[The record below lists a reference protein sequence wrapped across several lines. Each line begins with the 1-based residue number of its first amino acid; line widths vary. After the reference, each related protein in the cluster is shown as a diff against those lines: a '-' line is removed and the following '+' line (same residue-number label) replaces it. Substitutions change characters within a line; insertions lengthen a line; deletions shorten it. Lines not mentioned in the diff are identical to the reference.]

1 MNASLINLSNLIQKI
16 LEENKKNSQEND
28 LSNASSSNNL
38 LLNSEINNTQ
48 NSKNKGIEVNKKNT
62 NTTSNTNNSNNT
74 NITNNNNT
82 TTLKKNITNQI
93 INNSPTKSNS
103 NYYSNINMNTMSNLK
118 GLNLATKWNREQD
131 EKNNNSNEHSVVIEN
146 KNKTKKKNKNKN
158 NRNEYNKSLNS
169 FDFRKTSVYN
179 LTSKKSETTKNA
191 GNKKGKIE
199 TSFKKLNSKKV
210 KNNKNRSNSR
220 NRMNSKEPTDLV
232 EESKIKEEN
241 KENFTNKNNKGNKMN
256 DKMNGG
262 NNSNF
267 NQMSHMRKSF
277 QKLSININGGN
288 NQGNRKRSRSKSN
301 QNKSLTHC
309 RTKANLRSKNKPS
322 INININ
328 NVNNTTYN
336 NNVNKEALMEKLSNL
351 EKSYYILSK
360 SPVLRLKER
369 LFFARSTLNLRN
381 IQSVPDILKKNETF
395 LKEKIKELEGEIS
408 ECDKRI
414 NTAFNPSKTAEINF
428 NFILSKDEDE
438 FKNFVWFAENEKEKE
453 EYYCYLKL
461 FYFLFNESYENIE
474 QKHLVEKLYV
484 ALSNKGYK
492 TIKEYLYD
500 IYFKKKDN
508 NNIVY
513 NIDKINN
520 LLNEAGMDQKFN
532 IKFCRF
538 ALFTSFLV
546 KEIIKYG
553 NDVKNMVELKI
564 KTKEFIDVINN
575 KLELYKMA
583 NTFKKIK

>member
-1 MNASLINLSNLIQKI
+1 MNASLINLTSLIQKL

-38 LLNSEINNTQ
+38 LLNSDINNIQ

-62 NTTSNTNNSNNT
+62 NTTSNTNYSSSTNNA
-74 NITNNNNT
+74 NNNT
-82 TTLKKNITNQI
+82 TALKKNITNQI
-93 INNSPTKSNS
+93 LNNSITKNNNS
-103 NYYSNINMNTMSNLK
+103 TFYSNINMNTMSNLK
-118 GLNLATKWNREQD
+118 GLNLATKWNKEQD
-131 EKNNNSNEHSVVIEN
+131 ENNNNSNEHSEVIEN
-146 KNKTKKKNKNKN
+146 KNKPKNKNKKKN

-169 FDFRKTSVYN
+169 FDFRKTSIYN
-179 LTSKKSETTKNA
+179 LASKKIETAKNA
-191 GNKKGKIE
+191 GNKKVKIE
-199 TSFKKLNSKKV
+199 TSFKKINSQKV
-210 KNNKNRSNSR
+210 KNTKNRSNSR

-232 EESKIKEEN
+232 EEKKIKEEN
-241 KENFTNKNNKGNKMN
+241 KESFVNKNNKGNKMN
-256 DKMNGG
+256 GG
-262 NNSNF
+262 NKSNF
-267 NQMSHMRKSF
+267 NQIAHMRKSF

-288 NQGNRKRSRSKSN
+288 NQGNRKRSRSRSN
-301 QNKSLTHC
+301 QNKSLIHC
-309 RTKANLRSKNKPS
+309 HTKANLRSKNKPS
-322 INININ
+322 INLNFSN
-328 NVNNTTYN
+328 ANNTTY

-369 LFFARSTLNLRN
+369 LFFARSTQNLRN

-438 FKNFVWFAENEKEKE
+438 FKNFVWFAENENEKN
-453 EYYCYLKL
+453 EYYGYLKL
-461 FYFLFNESYENIE
+461 FYLLFNESYENIE
-474 QKHLVEKLYV
+474 LKNLSEKLYV
-484 ALSNKGYK
+484 ALSNRGYK

-520 LLNEAGMDQKFN
+520 LLNEEEIDEKING
-532 IKFCRF
+532 KFCRF

-583 NTFKKIK
+583 NTFKK

>member
-1 MNASLINLSNLIQKI
+1 MNASLINLTSLIQKL

-38 LLNSEINNTQ
+38 LLNSDINNIQ

-62 NTTSNTNNSNNT
+62 NTTSNTNYSSSTNNA
-74 NITNNNNT
+74 NNNT
-82 TTLKKNITNQI
+82 TALKKNITNQI
-93 INNSPTKSNS
+93 LNNSITKNNNS
-103 NYYSNINMNTMSNLK
+103 TFYSNINMNTMSNLK
-118 GLNLATKWNREQD
+118 GLNLATKWNKEQD
-131 EKNNNSNEHSVVIEN
+131 ENNNNSNEHSEVIEN
-146 KNKTKKKNKNKN
+146 KNKPKKKNKKMK

-169 FDFRKTSVYN
+169 FDFRKTSIYN
-179 LTSKKSETTKNA
+179 LASKKIETAKNA
-191 GNKKGKIE
+191 GNKKVKIE
-199 TSFKKLNSKKV
+199 TSFKKINSKKV
-210 KNNKNRSNSR
+210 KNTKNRSNSR

-232 EESKIKEEN
+232 EENKIKEEN
-241 KENFTNKNNKGNKMN
+241 KESYANKNNKGNKMN
-256 DKMNGG
+256 GG
-262 NNSNF
+262 NKSNF
-267 NQMSHMRKSF
+267 NQITHMRKSF

-288 NQGNRKRSRSKSN
+288 NQGNRKRSRSRSN
-301 QNKSLTHC
+301 QNKSLIHC
-309 RTKANLRSKNKPS
+309 HTKANLRSKNKPS
-322 INININ
+322 INLNFSN
-328 NVNNTTYN
+328 ANNTTY

-369 LFFARSTLNLRN
+369 LFFARSTQNLRN

-438 FKNFVWFAENEKEKE
+438 FKNFVWFAENENEKN
-453 EYYCYLKL
+453 EYYGYLKL
-461 FYFLFNESYENIE
+461 FYLLFNESYENIE
-474 QKHLVEKLYV
+474 LKNLSEKLYV
-484 ALSNKGYK
+484 ALSNRGYK

-520 LLNEAGMDQKFN
+520 LLNEEEIDEKING
-532 IKFCRF
+532 KFCRF

-575 KLELYKMA
+575 KLKLYKMA
-583 NTFKKIK
+583 NTFKK

>member
-1 MNASLINLSNLIQKI
+1 MNASLINLTSLIQKL
-16 LEENKKNSQEND
+16 LEENKKNNQEND

-38 LLNSEINNTQ
+38 LLNSDINNIQ

-62 NTTSNTNNSNNT
+62 NTTSNTNYSSSTNNA
-74 NITNNNNT
+74 NNNT
-82 TTLKKNITNQI
+82 TALKKNITNQI
-93 INNSPTKSNS
+93 LNNSITKNNNS
-103 NYYSNINMNTMSNLK
+103 TFYSNINMNTMSNLK
-118 GLNLATKWNREQD
+118 GLNLATKWNKEQD
-131 EKNNNSNEHSVVIEN
+131 ENNNNSNEHSEVIEN
-146 KNKTKKKNKNKN
+146 KNKPKNKNKKKN

-169 FDFRKTSVYN
+169 FDFRKTSIYN
-179 LTSKKSETTKNA
+179 LASKKIETAKNA
-191 GNKKGKIE
+191 GNKKVKIE
-199 TSFKKLNSKKV
+199 TSFKKINSQKV
-210 KNNKNRSNSR
+210 KNTKNRSNSR

-232 EESKIKEEN
+232 EENKIKEEN
-241 KENFTNKNNKGNKMN
+241 KESFVNKNNKGNKMN
-256 DKMNGG
+256 GG
-262 NNSNF
+262 NKSNF
-267 NQMSHMRKSF
+267 NQIAHMRKSF

-288 NQGNRKRSRSKSN
+288 NQGNRKRSRSRSN
-301 QNKSLTHC
+301 QNKSLIHC
-309 RTKANLRSKNKPS
+309 HTKANLRSKNKPT
-322 INININ
+322 INLNFSN
-328 NVNNTTYN
+328 ANNTTY

-369 LFFARSTLNLRN
+369 LFFARSTQNLRN

-438 FKNFVWFAENEKEKE
+438 FKNFVWFAENENEKN
-453 EYYCYLKL
+453 EYYGYLKL
-461 FYFLFNESYENIE
+461 FYLLFNESYENIE
-474 QKHLVEKLYV
+474 LKNLSEKLYV
-484 ALSNKGYK
+484 ALSNRGYK

-520 LLNEAGMDQKFN
+520 LLNEEEIDEKING
-532 IKFCRF
+532 KFCRF

-575 KLELYKMA
+575 KLKLYKMA
-583 NTFKKIK
+583 NTFKK

>member
-1 MNASLINLSNLIQKI
+1 MNASLINLTSLIQKL

-38 LLNSEINNTQ
+38 LLNSDINNIQ

-62 NTTSNTNNSNNT
+62 NTTSNTNYSSSTNNA
-74 NITNNNNT
+74 NNNT
-82 TTLKKNITNQI
+82 TALKKNITNQI
-93 INNSPTKSNS
+93 LNNSITKNNNS
-103 NYYSNINMNTMSNLK
+103 TFYSNINMNTMSNLK
-118 GLNLATKWNREQD
+118 GLNLATKWNKEQD
-131 EKNNNSNEHSVVIEN
+131 ENNNNSNEHSEVIEN
-146 KNKTKKKNKNKN
+146 KNKPKNKNKKKN

-169 FDFRKTSVYN
+169 FDFRKTSIYN
-179 LTSKKSETTKNA
+179 LASKKIETAKNA
-191 GNKKGKIE
+191 GNKKVKIE
-199 TSFKKLNSKKV
+199 TSFKKINSQKV
-210 KNNKNRSNSR
+210 KNTKNRSNSR
-220 NRMNSKEPTDLV
+220 NRMNSKEPTDLA
-232 EESKIKEEN
+232 EENKIKEEN
-241 KENFTNKNNKGNKMN
+241 KESFVNKNNKGNKMN
-256 DKMNGG
+256 GG
-262 NNSNF
+262 NKSNF
-267 NQMSHMRKSF
+267 NQITHMRKSF

-288 NQGNRKRSRSKSN
+288 NQGNRKRSRSRSN
-301 QNKSLTHC
+301 QNKSLIHC
-309 RTKANLRSKNKPS
+309 HTKANLRSKNKPS
-322 INININ
+322 INLNFSN
-328 NVNNTTYN
+328 ANNTTY

-369 LFFARSTLNLRN
+369 LFFARSTQNLRN

-438 FKNFVWFAENEKEKE
+438 FKNFVWFAENENEKN
-453 EYYCYLKL
+453 EYYGYLKL
-461 FYFLFNESYENIE
+461 FYLLFNESYENIE
-474 QKHLVEKLYV
+474 LKNLSEKLYV
-484 ALSNKGYK
+484 ALSNRGYK

-520 LLNEAGMDQKFN
+520 LLNEEEIDEKING
-532 IKFCRF
+532 KFCRF

-575 KLELYKMA
+575 KLKLYKMA
-583 NTFKKIK
+583 NTFKK

>member
-1 MNASLINLSNLIQKI
+1 MNASLINLTSLIQKL
-16 LEENKKNSQEND
+16 LEENKKNNQEND

-38 LLNSEINNTQ
+38 LLNSDINNIQ

-62 NTTSNTNNSNNT
+62 NTTSNTNYSSSTNNA
-74 NITNNNNT
+74 NNNT
-82 TTLKKNITNQI
+82 TALKKNITNQI
-93 INNSPTKSNS
+93 LNNSITKNNNS
-103 NYYSNINMNTMSNLK
+103 TFYSNINMNTMSNLK
-118 GLNLATKWNREQD
+118 GLNLATKWNKEQD
-131 EKNNNSNEHSVVIEN
+131 ENNNNSNEHSEVIEN
-146 KNKTKKKNKNKN
+146 KNKPKNKNKKKN

-169 FDFRKTSVYN
+169 FDFRKTSIYN
-179 LTSKKSETTKNA
+179 LASKKIETAKNA
-191 GNKKGKIE
+191 GNKKVKIE
-199 TSFKKLNSKKV
+199 TSFKKINSKKV
-210 KNNKNRSNSR
+210 KNTKNRSNSR

-232 EESKIKEEN
+232 EENKIKEEN
-241 KENFTNKNNKGNKMN
+241 KESFVNKNNKGNKMN
-256 DKMNGG
+256 GG
-262 NNSNF
+262 NKSNF
-267 NQMSHMRKSF
+267 NQITHMRKSF

-288 NQGNRKRSRSKSN
+288 NQGNRKRSRSRSN
-301 QNKSLTHC
+301 QNKSLIHC
-309 RTKANLRSKNKPS
+309 HTKANLRSKNKPS
-322 INININ
+322 INLNFSN
-328 NVNNTTYN
+328 ANNTTY

-369 LFFARSTLNLRN
+369 LFFARSTQNLRN

-438 FKNFVWFAENEKEKE
+438 FKNFVWFAENENEKN
-453 EYYCYLKL
+453 EYYGYLKL
-461 FYFLFNESYENIE
+461 FYLLFNESYENIE
-474 QKHLVEKLYV
+474 LKNLSEKLYV
-484 ALSNKGYK
+484 ALSNRGYK

-520 LLNEAGMDQKFN
+520 LLNEEEIDEKING
-532 IKFCRF
+532 KFCRF

-575 KLELYKMA
+575 KLKLYKMA
-583 NTFKKIK
+583 NTFKK

>member
-1 MNASLINLSNLIQKI
+1 MNASLINLTSLIQKL
-16 LEENKKNSQEND
+16 LEEK
-28 LSNASSSNNL
+28 SNASSSNNL
-38 LLNSEINNTQ
+38 LLNSDINNIQ

-62 NTTSNTNNSNNT
+62 NTTSNTNYSSSTNNA
-74 NITNNNNT
+74 NNNT
-82 TTLKKNITNQI
+82 TALKKNITNQI
-93 INNSPTKSNS
+93 LNNSITKNNNS
-103 NYYSNINMNTMSNLK
+103 TFYSNINMNTMSNLK
-118 GLNLATKWNREQD
+118 GLNLATKWNKEQD
-131 EKNNNSNEHSVVIEN
+131 ENNNNSNEHSEVIEN
-146 KNKTKKKNKNKN
+146 KNKPKNKNKKKN

-169 FDFRKTSVYN
+169 FDFRKTSIYN
-179 LTSKKSETTKNA
+179 LASKKIETAKNA
-191 GNKKGKIE
+191 GNKKVKIE
-199 TSFKKLNSKKV
+199 TSFKKINSKKV
-210 KNNKNRSNSR
+210 KNTKNRSNSR

-232 EESKIKEEN
+232 EENKIKEEN
-241 KENFTNKNNKGNKMN
+241 KESYANKNNKGNKMN
-256 DKMNGG
+256 GG
-262 NNSNF
+262 NKSNF
-267 NQMSHMRKSF
+267 NQITHMRKSF

-288 NQGNRKRSRSKSN
+288 NQGNRKRSRSRSN
-301 QNKSLTHC
+301 QNKSLIHC
-309 RTKANLRSKNKPS
+309 HTKANLRSKNKPS
-322 INININ
+322 INLNFSN
-328 NVNNTTYN
+328 ANNTTY

-369 LFFARSTLNLRN
+369 LFFARSTQNLRN

-438 FKNFVWFAENEKEKE
+438 FKNFVWFAENENEKN
-453 EYYCYLKL
+453 EYYGYLKL
-461 FYFLFNESYENIE
+461 FYLLFNESYENIE
-474 QKHLVEKLYV
+474 LKNLSEKLYV
-484 ALSNKGYK
+484 ALSNRGYK

-520 LLNEAGMDQKFN
+520 LLNEEEIDEKING
-532 IKFCRF
+532 KFCRF

-575 KLELYKMA
+575 KLKLYKMA
-583 NTFKKIK
+583 NTFKK

>member
-1 MNASLINLSNLIQKI
+1 LNASLINLSNLIQKV
-16 LEENKKNSQEND
+16 LEENRKNSQEND

-62 NTTSNTNNSNNT
+62 NTTSNTNNSYNT
-74 NITNNNNT
+74 NNTNNNNMT
-82 TTLKKNITNQI
+82 SLKKNITNQI
-93 INNSPTKSNS
+93 LSNSPIKSNS
-103 NYYSNINMNTMSNLK
+103 TYYSNINMNTMSNLK
-118 GLNLATKWNREQD
+118 GLNLAIKWNKDQD
-131 EKNNNSNEHSVVIEN
+131 EKNNNSNEQSEIIEN
-146 KNKTKKKNKNKN
+146 KNKTKKKNKKVNN

-169 FDFRKTSVYN
+169 FDFRKTSIYN
-179 LTSKKSETTKNA
+179 LASKKSETTKNI

-199 TSFKKLNSKKV
+199 TSFKKLNSKKN
-210 KNNKNRSNSR
+210 KNDKNRSNSR
-220 NRMNSKEPTDLV
+220 NRMNSKEPKDNLA

-241 KENFTNKNNKGNKMN
+241 KEGFANKNNKVNKL
-256 DKMNGG
+256 NGG

-267 NQMSHMRKSF
+267 NKLTHMRKSF
-277 QKLSININGGN
+277 QKLNININGGN
-288 NQGNRKRSRSKSN
+288 NQANRKRSRSKSN

-309 RTKANLRSKNKPS
+309 NTRVNLRPKNKPS
-322 INININ
+322 ININLN
-328 NVNNTTYN
+328 NVNNTTY
-336 NNVNKEALMEKLSNL
+336 NNVNKEALMEKLSSL

-381 IQSVPDILKKNETF
+381 IQTVPDILKKNETF

-438 FKNFVWFAENEKEKE
+438 FKNFIWFAENEKEKT

-461 FYFLFNESYENIE
+461 FYLLFNESYENIE
-474 QKHLVEKLYV
+474 LKNLVEKLYV
-484 ALSNKGYK
+484 ALSNKGFK
-492 TIKEYLYD
+492 TIKEYLYF

-520 LLNEAGMDQKFN
+520 LLNESEMAQKFN

-583 NTFKKIK
+583 NSFKKIK

>member
-1 MNASLINLSNLIQKI
+1 MNASLINLTSLIQKL
-16 LEENKKNSQEND
+16 LEENKKNNQEND

-38 LLNSEINNTQ
+38 LLNSDINNIQ

-62 NTTSNTNNSNNT
+62 NTTSNTNYSSSTNNA
-74 NITNNNNT
+74 NNNT
-82 TTLKKNITNQI
+82 TALKKNITNQI
-93 INNSPTKSNS
+93 LNNSITKNNNS
-103 NYYSNINMNTMSNLK
+103 TFYSNINMNTMSNLK
-118 GLNLATKWNREQD
+118 GLNLATKWNKEQD
-131 EKNNNSNEHSVVIEN
+131 ENNNNSNEHSEVIEN
-146 KNKTKKKNKNKN
+146 KNKPKNKNKKKN

-169 FDFRKTSVYN
+169 FDFRKTSIYN
-179 LTSKKSETTKNA
+179 LASKKIETAKNA
-191 GNKKGKIE
+191 GNKKVKIE
-199 TSFKKLNSKKV
+199 TSFKKINSKKV
-210 KNNKNRSNSR
+210 KNTKNRSNSR

-232 EESKIKEEN
+232 EENKIKEEN
-241 KENFTNKNNKGNKMN
+241 KESYANKNNKGN
-256 DKMNGG
+256 KMNGG

-267 NQMSHMRKSF
+267 NKITHMRKSF

-288 NQGNRKRSRSKSN
+288 NQGNRKRSRSRSN
-301 QNKSLTHC
+301 QNKSLIHC
-309 RTKANLRSKNKPS
+309 HTKANLRSKNKPS
-322 INININ
+322 INLNFSN
-328 NVNNTTYN
+328 ANNTTY

-369 LFFARSTLNLRN
+369 LFFARSTQNLRN

-438 FKNFVWFAENEKEKE
+438 FKNFVWFAENENEKN
-453 EYYCYLKL
+453 EYYGYLKL
-461 FYFLFNESYENIE
+461 FYLLFNESYENIE
-474 QKHLVEKLYV
+474 LKNLAEKLYV
-484 ALSNKGYK
+484 ALSNRGYK

-520 LLNEAGMDQKFN
+520 LLNEEEIDEKING
-532 IKFCRF
+532 KFCRF

-575 KLELYKMA
+575 KLKLYKMA
-583 NTFKKIK
+583 NTFKK

>member
-1 MNASLINLSNLIQKI
+1 MNASLINLTSLIQKL

-38 LLNSEINNTQ
+38 LLNSDINNIQ

-62 NTTSNTNNSNNT
+62 NTTSNTNYSSSTNNA
-74 NITNNNNT
+74 NNNT
-82 TTLKKNITNQI
+82 TALKKNITNQI
-93 INNSPTKSNS
+93 LNNSITKNNNS
-103 NYYSNINMNTMSNLK
+103 TFYSNINMNTMSNLK
-118 GLNLATKWNREQD
+118 GLNLATKWNKEQD
-131 EKNNNSNEHSVVIEN
+131 ENNNNSNEHSEVIEN
-146 KNKTKKKNKNKN
+146 KNKPKNKNKKKN

-169 FDFRKTSVYN
+169 FDFRKTSIYN
-179 LTSKKSETTKNA
+179 LASKKIETAKNA
-191 GNKKGKIE
+191 GNKKVKIE
-199 TSFKKLNSKKV
+199 TSFKKINSKKV
-210 KNNKNRSNSR
+210 KNTKNRSNSR

-232 EESKIKEEN
+232 EENKIKEEN
-241 KENFTNKNNKGNKMN
+241 KESYANKNNKGNKMN
-256 DKMNGG
+256 GG
-262 NNSNF
+262 NKSNF
-267 NQMSHMRKSF
+267 NQITHMRKSF

-288 NQGNRKRSRSKSN
+288 NQGNRKRSRSRSN
-301 QNKSLTHC
+301 QNKSLIHC
-309 RTKANLRSKNKPS
+309 HTKANLRSKNKPS
-322 INININ
+322 INLNFSN
-328 NVNNTTYN
+328 ANNTTY

-369 LFFARSTLNLRN
+369 LFFARSTQNLRN

-438 FKNFVWFAENEKEKE
+438 FKNFVWFAENENEKN
-453 EYYCYLKL
+453 EYYGYLKL
-461 FYFLFNESYENIE
+461 FYLLFNESYENIE
-474 QKHLVEKLYV
+474 LKNLSEKLYV
-484 ALSNKGYK
+484 ALSNRGYK

-520 LLNEAGMDQKFN
+520 LLNEEEIDEKING
-532 IKFCRF
+532 KFCRF

-583 NTFKKIK
+583 NTFKK

>member
-1 MNASLINLSNLIQKI
+1 LNASLINLTSLIQKL
-16 LEENKKNSQEND
+16 LEENKKNNQEND

-38 LLNSEINNTQ
+38 LLNSDINNIQ

-62 NTTSNTNNSNNT
+62 NTTSNTNYSSSTNNA
-74 NITNNNNT
+74 NNNT
-82 TTLKKNITNQI
+82 TALKKNITNQI
-93 INNSPTKSNS
+93 LNNSITKNNNS
-103 NYYSNINMNTMSNLK
+103 TFYSNINMNTMSNLK
-118 GLNLATKWNREQD
+118 GLNLATKWNKEQD
-131 EKNNNSNEHSVVIEN
+131 ENNNNSNEHSEVIEN
-146 KNKTKKKNKNKN
+146 KNKPKNKNKKKN

-169 FDFRKTSVYN
+169 FDFRKTSIYN
-179 LTSKKSETTKNA
+179 LASKKIETAKNA
-191 GNKKGKIE
+191 GNKKVKIE
-199 TSFKKLNSKKV
+199 TSFKKINSKKV
-210 KNNKNRSNSR
+210 KNTKNRSNSR

-232 EESKIKEEN
+232 EENKIKEEN
-241 KENFTNKNNKGNKMN
+241 KESYANKNNKGN
-256 DKMNGG
+256 KMNGG

-267 NQMSHMRKSF
+267 NQITHMRKSF

-288 NQGNRKRSRSKSN
+288 NQGNRKRSRSRSN
-301 QNKSLTHC
+301 QNKSLIHC
-309 RTKANLRSKNKPS
+309 HTKANLRSKNKPS
-322 INININ
+322 INLNFSN
-328 NVNNTTYN
+328 ANNTTY

-369 LFFARSTLNLRN
+369 LFFARSTQNLRN

-438 FKNFVWFAENEKEKE
+438 FKNFVWFAENENEKN
-453 EYYCYLKL
+453 EYYGYLKL
-461 FYFLFNESYENIE
+461 FYLLFNESYENIE
-474 QKHLVEKLYV
+474 LKNLSEKLYV
-484 ALSNKGYK
+484 ALSNRGYK

-520 LLNEAGMDQKFN
+520 LLNEEEIDEKING
-532 IKFCRF
+532 KFCRF

-575 KLELYKMA
+575 KLKLYKMA
-583 NTFKKIK
+583 NTFKK

>member
-1 MNASLINLSNLIQKI
+1 MNASLINLTSLIQKL
-16 LEENKKNSQEND
+16 LEENKKNNQEND

-38 LLNSEINNTQ
+38 LLNSDINNIQ

-62 NTTSNTNNSNNT
+62 NTTSNTNYSSSTNNA
-74 NITNNNNT
+74 NNNT
-82 TTLKKNITNQI
+82 TALKKNITNQI
-93 INNSPTKSNS
+93 LNNSITKNNNS
-103 NYYSNINMNTMSNLK
+103 TFYSNINMNTMSNLK
-118 GLNLATKWNREQD
+118 GLNLATKWNKEQD
-131 EKNNNSNEHSVVIEN
+131 ENNNNSNEHSEVIEN
-146 KNKTKKKNKNKN
+146 KNKPKNKNKKKN

-169 FDFRKTSVYN
+169 FDFRKTSIYN
-179 LTSKKSETTKNA
+179 LASKKIETAKNA
-191 GNKKGKIE
+191 GNKKVKIE
-199 TSFKKLNSKKV
+199 TSFKKINSKKV
-210 KNNKNRSNSR
+210 KNTKNRSNSR

-232 EESKIKEEN
+232 EENKIKEEN
-241 KENFTNKNNKGNKMN
+241 KESYANKNNKGNKMN
-256 DKMNGG
+256 GG
-262 NNSNF
+262 NKSNF
-267 NQMSHMRKSF
+267 NQIAHMRKSF

-288 NQGNRKRSRSKSN
+288 NQGNRKRSRSRSN
-301 QNKSLTHC
+301 QNKSLIHC
-309 RTKANLRSKNKPS
+309 HTKANLRSKNKPS
-322 INININ
+322 INLNFSN
-328 NVNNTTYN
+328 ANNTTY

-369 LFFARSTLNLRN
+369 LFFARSTQNLRN

-438 FKNFVWFAENEKEKE
+438 FKNFVWFAENENEKN
-453 EYYCYLKL
+453 EYYGYLKL
-461 FYFLFNESYENIE
+461 FYLLFNESYENIE
-474 QKHLVEKLYV
+474 LKNLSEKLYV
-484 ALSNKGYK
+484 ALSNRGYK

-520 LLNEAGMDQKFN
+520 LLNEEEIDEKING
-532 IKFCRF
+532 KFCRF

-575 KLELYKMA
+575 KLKLYKMA
-583 NTFKKIK
+583 NTFKK

>member
-1 MNASLINLSNLIQKI
+1 MNASLINLTSLIQKL
-16 LEENKKNSQEND
+16 LEENKKNNQEND

-38 LLNSEINNTQ
+38 LLNSEINNIQ

-62 NTTSNTNNSNNT
+62 NTTSNTNYSNNT
-74 NITNNNNT
+74 NNANNNT
-82 TTLKKNITNQI
+82 TSLKKNITNQI
-93 INNSPTKSNS
+93 LNNSITKNNNS
-103 NYYSNINMNTMSNLK
+103 TFYSNINMNTMSNLK
-118 GLNLATKWNREQD
+118 GLNLATKWNKEQD
-131 EKNNNSNEHSVVIEN
+131 ENNNNSNEHSEVIEN
-146 KNKTKKKNKNKN
+146 KNKPKNKNKKKN

-169 FDFRKTSVYN
+169 FDFRKTSIYN
-179 LTSKKSETTKNA
+179 LACKKSETAKNA

-199 TSFKKLNSKKV
+199 TSFKKINSKKV
-210 KNNKNRSNSR
+210 NNTKNRSHSR

-232 EESKIKEEN
+232 EENKIKEEN
-241 KENFTNKNNKGNKMN
+241 KESYANKNNKGNKMN
-256 DKMNGG
+256 GG
-262 NNSNF
+262 NKSNF
-267 NQMSHMRKSF
+267 NQIAHMRKSF

-288 NQGNRKRSRSKSN
+288 NQGNRKRSRSRGN
-301 QNKSLTHC
+301 QNKSLIHC
-309 RTKANLRSKNKPS
+309 HTKANLRSKNKPS
-322 INININ
+322 INLNFSN
-328 NVNNTTYN
+328 ANNTTY

-369 LFFARSTLNLRN
+369 LFFARSTQNLRN

-438 FKNFVWFAENEKEKE
+438 FKNFVWFAENENEKN
-453 EYYCYLKL
+453 EYYGYLKL
-461 FYFLFNESYENIE
+461 FYLLFNESYENIE
-474 QKHLVEKLYV
+474 LKNLAEKLYV
-484 ALSNKGYK
+484 ALSNRGYK

-520 LLNEAGMDQKFN
+520 LLNEEEIDEKING
-532 IKFCRF
+532 KFCRF

-575 KLELYKMA
+575 KLKLYKMA
-583 NTFKKIK
+583 NTFKK

>member
-1 MNASLINLSNLIQKI
+1 MNASLINLTSLIQKL
-16 LEENKKNSQEND
+16 LEENKKNNQEND

-38 LLNSEINNTQ
+38 LLNSDINNIQ

-62 NTTSNTNNSNNT
+62 NTTSNTNYSSSTNNA
-74 NITNNNNT
+74 NNNT
-82 TTLKKNITNQI
+82 TALKKNITNQI
-93 INNSPTKSNS
+93 LNNSITKNNNS
-103 NYYSNINMNTMSNLK
+103 TFYSNINMNTMSNLK
-118 GLNLATKWNREQD
+118 GLNLATKWNKEQD
-131 EKNNNSNEHSVVIEN
+131 ENNNNSNEHSEVIEN
-146 KNKTKKKNKNKN
+146 KNKPKNKNKKKN

-169 FDFRKTSVYN
+169 FDFRKTSIYN
-179 LTSKKSETTKNA
+179 LASKKIETAKNA
-191 GNKKGKIE
+191 GNKKVKIE
-199 TSFKKLNSKKV
+199 TSFKKINSQKV
-210 KNNKNRSNSR
+210 KNTKNRSNSR

-232 EESKIKEEN
+232 EENKIKEEN
-241 KENFTNKNNKGNKMN
+241 KESYANKNNKGNKMN
-256 DKMNGG
+256 GG
-262 NNSNF
+262 NKSNF
-267 NQMSHMRKSF
+267 NQITHMRKSF

-288 NQGNRKRSRSKSN
+288 NQGNRKRSRSRSN
-301 QNKSLTHC
+301 QNKSLIHC
-309 RTKANLRSKNKPS
+309 HTKANLRSKNKPS
-322 INININ
+322 INLNFSN
-328 NVNNTTYN
+328 ANNTTY

-369 LFFARSTLNLRN
+369 LFFARSTQNLRN

-438 FKNFVWFAENEKEKE
+438 FKNFVWFAENENEKN
-453 EYYCYLKL
+453 EYYGYLKL
-461 FYFLFNESYENIE
+461 FYLLFNESYENIE
-474 QKHLVEKLYV
+474 LKNLSEKLYV
-484 ALSNKGYK
+484 ALSNRGYK

-520 LLNEAGMDQKFN
+520 LLNEEEIDEKING
-532 IKFCRF
+532 KFCRF

-575 KLELYKMA
+575 KLKLYKMA
-583 NTFKKIK
+583 NTFKK

>member
-1 MNASLINLSNLIQKI
+1 MNASLINLTSLIQKL
-16 LEENKKNSQEND
+16 LEENKKNNQEND

-38 LLNSEINNTQ
+38 LLNSEINNIQ

-62 NTTSNTNNSNNT
+62 NTTSNTNYSNNT
-74 NITNNNNT
+74 NNANNNT
-82 TTLKKNITNQI
+82 TSLKKNITNQI
-93 INNSPTKSNS
+93 LNNSPNKNNNS
-103 NYYSNINMNTMSNLK
+103 TFYSNINMNTMSNLK
-118 GLNLATKWNREQD
+118 GLNLATKWNKEQD
-131 EKNNNSNEHSVVIEN
+131 ENNNNSNEHSEVIEN
-146 KNKTKKKNKNKN
+146 KNKPKNKNKKKN

-169 FDFRKTSVYN
+169 FDFRKTSIYN
-179 LTSKKSETTKNA
+179 LACKKSETAKNA

-199 TSFKKLNSKKV
+199 TSFKKINSKKV
-210 KNNKNRSNSR
+210 NNTKNRSHSR

-232 EESKIKEEN
+232 EENKIKEEN
-241 KENFTNKNNKGNKMN
+241 KESFVNKNNKGNKMN
-256 DKMNGG
+256 GG
-262 NNSNF
+262 NKSNF
-267 NQMSHMRKSF
+267 NQITHMRKSF

-288 NQGNRKRSRSKSN
+288 NQGNRKRSRSRSN
-301 QNKSLTHC
+301 QNKSLIHC
-309 RTKANLRSKNKPS
+309 HTKANLRSKNKPS
-322 INININ
+322 INLNFSN
-328 NVNNTTYN
+328 ANNTTY

-369 LFFARSTLNLRN
+369 LFFARSTQNLRN

-438 FKNFVWFAENEKEKE
+438 FKNFVWFAENENEKN
-453 EYYCYLKL
+453 EYYGYLKL
-461 FYFLFNESYENIE
+461 FYLLFNESYENIE
-474 QKHLVEKLYV
+474 LKNLSEKLYV
-484 ALSNKGYK
+484 ALSNRGYK

-520 LLNEAGMDQKFN
+520 LLNEEEIDEKING
-532 IKFCRF
+532 KFCRF

-575 KLELYKMA
+575 KLKLYKMA
-583 NTFKKIK
+583 NTFKK

>member
-1 MNASLINLSNLIQKI
+1 MNASLINLTSLIQKL
-16 LEENKKNSQEND
+16 LEENKKNNQEND

-38 LLNSEINNTQ
+38 LLNSDINNIQ

-62 NTTSNTNNSNNT
+62 NTTSNTNYSSSTNNA
-74 NITNNNNT
+74 NNNT
-82 TTLKKNITNQI
+82 TALKKNITNQI
-93 INNSPTKSNS
+93 LNNSITKNNNS
-103 NYYSNINMNTMSNLK
+103 TFYSNINMNTMSNLK
-118 GLNLATKWNREQD
+118 GLNLATKWNKEQD
-131 EKNNNSNEHSVVIEN
+131 ENNNNSNEHSEVIEN
-146 KNKTKKKNKNKN
+146 KNKPKNKNKKKN

-169 FDFRKTSVYN
+169 FDFRKTSIYN
-179 LTSKKSETTKNA
+179 LASKKIETAKNA
-191 GNKKGKIE
+191 GNKKVKIE
-199 TSFKKLNSKKV
+199 TSFKKINSKKV
-210 KNNKNRSNSR
+210 KNTKNRSNSR

-232 EESKIKEEN
+232 EENKIKEEN
-241 KENFTNKNNKGNKMN
+241 KESYANKNNKGN
-256 DKMNGG
+256 KMNGG

-267 NQMSHMRKSF
+267 NQITHMRKSF
-277 QKLSININGGN
+277 KKLSININGGN
-288 NQGNRKRSRSKSN
+288 NQGNRKRSRSRSN
-301 QNKSLTHC
+301 QNKSLIHC
-309 RTKANLRSKNKPS
+309 HTKANLRSKNKPS
-322 INININ
+322 INLNFSN
-328 NVNNTTYN
+328 ANNTTY

-369 LFFARSTLNLRN
+369 LFFARSTQNLRN

-438 FKNFVWFAENEKEKE
+438 FKNFVWFAENENEKN
-453 EYYCYLKL
+453 EYYGYLKL
-461 FYFLFNESYENIE
+461 FYLLFNESYENIE
-474 QKHLVEKLYV
+474 LKNLSEKLYV
-484 ALSNKGYK
+484 ALSNRGYK

-520 LLNEAGMDQKFN
+520 LLNEEEIDEKING
-532 IKFCRF
+532 KFCRF

-575 KLELYKMA
+575 KLKLYKMA
-583 NTFKKIK
+583 NTFKK

>member
-1 MNASLINLSNLIQKI
+1 MNASLINLTSLIQKL
-16 LEENKKNSQEND
+16 LEENKKNNQEND

-38 LLNSEINNTQ
+38 LLNSEINNIQ

-62 NTTSNTNNSNNT
+62 NTTSNTNYSSSTNNA
-74 NITNNNNT
+74 NNNT
-82 TTLKKNITNQI
+82 TALKKNITNQI
-93 INNSPTKSNS
+93 LNNSITKNNNS
-103 NYYSNINMNTMSNLK
+103 TFYSNINMNTMSNLK
-118 GLNLATKWNREQD
+118 GLNLATKWNKEQD
-131 EKNNNSNEHSVVIEN
+131 ENNNNSNEHSEVIEN
-146 KNKTKKKNKNKN
+146 KNKPKKKNKKKN

-169 FDFRKTSVYN
+169 FDFRKTSIYN
-179 LTSKKSETTKNA
+179 LASKKIETAKNA

-199 TSFKKLNSKKV
+199 TSFKKINSKKV
-210 KNNKNRSNSR
+210 KNTKNRSNSR

-232 EESKIKEEN
+232 EENKIKEEN
-241 KENFTNKNNKGNKMN
+241 KESFVNKNNKGNKMN
-256 DKMNGG
+256 GG
-262 NNSNF
+262 NKSNF
-267 NQMSHMRKSF
+267 NQIAHMRKSF
-277 QKLSININGGN
+277 QKLSINIKGGN
-288 NQGNRKRSRSKSN
+288 NQGNRKRSRSRSN
-301 QNKSLTHC
+301 QNKSLIHC
-309 RTKANLRSKNKPS
+309 HTKANLRSKNKPS
-322 INININ
+322 INLNFSN
-328 NVNNTTYN
+328 ANNTTY

-369 LFFARSTLNLRN
+369 LFFARSTQNLRN

-438 FKNFVWFAENEKEKE
+438 FKNFVWFAENENEKN
-453 EYYCYLKL
+453 EYYGYLKL
-461 FYFLFNESYENIE
+461 FYLLFNESYENIE
-474 QKHLVEKLYV
+474 LKNLSEKLYV
-484 ALSNKGYK
+484 ALSNRGYK

-520 LLNEAGMDQKFN
+520 LLNEEEIDEKING
-532 IKFCRF
+532 KFCRF

-575 KLELYKMA
+575 KLKLYKMA
-583 NTFKKIK
+583 NTFKK

>member
-1 MNASLINLSNLIQKI
+1 MNASLINLTSLIQKL
-16 LEENKKNSQEND
+16 LEENKKNNQEND

-38 LLNSEINNTQ
+38 LLNSDINNIQ

-62 NTTSNTNNSNNT
+62 NTTSNTNYSSNT
-74 NITNNNNT
+74 NNANNNT
-82 TTLKKNITNQI
+82 TALKKNITNQI
-93 INNSPTKSNS
+93 LNNSITKNNNS
-103 NYYSNINMNTMSNLK
+103 TFYSNINMNTMSNLK
-118 GLNLATKWNREQD
+118 GLNLATKWNKEQD
-131 EKNNNSNEHSVVIEN
+131 ENNNNSNEHSEVIEN
-146 KNKTKKKNKNKN
+146 KNKPKKKNKKKY

-169 FDFRKTSVYN
+169 FDFRKTSIYN
-179 LTSKKSETTKNA
+179 LASKKIETAKNA
-191 GNKKGKIE
+191 GNKKVKIE
-199 TSFKKLNSKKV
+199 TSFKKINSKKV
-210 KNNKNRSNSR
+210 KNTKNRSNSR

-232 EESKIKEEN
+232 EENKIKEEN
-241 KENFTNKNNKGNKMN
+241 KESYANKNNKGN
-256 DKMNGG
+256 KMNGG

-267 NQMSHMRKSF
+267 NKITHMRKSF

-288 NQGNRKRSRSKSN
+288 NQGNRKRSRSRSN
-301 QNKSLTHC
+301 QNKSLIHC
-309 RTKANLRSKNKPS
+309 HTKANLRSKNKPS
-322 INININ
+322 INLNFSN
-328 NVNNTTYN
+328 ANNTTY

-369 LFFARSTLNLRN
+369 LFFARSTQNLRN

-438 FKNFVWFAENEKEKE
+438 FKNFVWFAENENEKN
-453 EYYCYLKL
+453 EYYGYLKL
-461 FYFLFNESYENIE
+461 FYLLFNESYENIE
-474 QKHLVEKLYV
+474 LKNLAEKLYV
-484 ALSNKGYK
+484 ALSNRGYK

-520 LLNEAGMDQKFN
+520 LLNEEEIDEKING
-532 IKFCRF
+532 KFCRF

-575 KLELYKMA
+575 KLKLYKMA
-583 NTFKKIK
+583 NTFKK

>member
-1 MNASLINLSNLIQKI
+1 MNASLINLTSLIQKL

-38 LLNSEINNTQ
+38 LLNSDINNIQ

-62 NTTSNTNNSNNT
+62 NTTSNTNYSSSTNNA
-74 NITNNNNT
+74 NNNT
-82 TTLKKNITNQI
+82 TALKKNITNQI
-93 INNSPTKSNS
+93 LNNSITKNNNS
-103 NYYSNINMNTMSNLK
+103 TFYSNINMNTMSNLK
-118 GLNLATKWNREQD
+118 GLNLATKWNKEQD
-131 EKNNNSNEHSVVIEN
+131 ENNNNSNEHSEVIEN
-146 KNKTKKKNKNKN
+146 KNKPKNKNKKKN

-169 FDFRKTSVYN
+169 FDFRKTSIYN
-179 LTSKKSETTKNA
+179 LASKKIETAKNA
-191 GNKKGKIE
+191 GNKKVKIE
-199 TSFKKLNSKKV
+199 TSFKKINSKKV
-210 KNNKNRSNSR
+210 KNTKNRSNSR

-232 EESKIKEEN
+232 EENKIKEEN
-241 KENFTNKNNKGNKMN
+241 KESFVNKNNKGNKMN
-256 DKMNGG
+256 GG
-262 NNSNF
+262 NKSNF
-267 NQMSHMRKSF
+267 NQITHMRKSF

-288 NQGNRKRSRSKSN
+288 NQGNRKRSRSRSN
-301 QNKSLTHC
+301 QNKSLIHC
-309 RTKANLRSKNKPS
+309 HTKANLRSKNKPS
-322 INININ
+322 INLNFSN
-328 NVNNTTYN
+328 ANNTTY

-369 LFFARSTLNLRN
+369 LFFARSTQNLRN

-438 FKNFVWFAENEKEKE
+438 FKNFVWFAENENEKN
-453 EYYCYLKL
+453 EYYGYLKL
-461 FYFLFNESYENIE
+461 FYLLFNESYENIE
-474 QKHLVEKLYV
+474 LKNLSEKLYV
-484 ALSNKGYK
+484 ALSNRGYK

-520 LLNEAGMDQKFN
+520 LLNEEEIDEKING
-532 IKFCRF
+532 KFCRF

-575 KLELYKMA
+575 KLKLYKMA
-583 NTFKKIK
+583 NTFKK

>member
-1 MNASLINLSNLIQKI
+1 MNASLINLASLIQKL
-16 LEENKKNSQEND
+16 LEENKKNNQEND

-38 LLNSEINNTQ
+38 LLNSEINNAQ

-62 NTTSNTNNSNNT
+62 NTTSNTNYSSNT
-74 NITNNNNT
+74 NNANNNT
-82 TTLKKNITNQI
+82 TALKKNITNQI
-93 INNSPTKSNS
+93 LNNSITKNNNS
-103 NYYSNINMNTMSNLK
+103 TFYSNINMNTMSNLK
-118 GLNLATKWNREQD
+118 GLNLATKWNKEQD
-131 EKNNNSNEHSVVIEN
+131 ENNNNSNEHSEVIEN
-146 KNKTKKKNKNKN
+146 KNKPKNKNKKKN

-169 FDFRKTSVYN
+169 FDFRKTSIYN
-179 LTSKKSETTKNA
+179 LASKKIETAKNA
-191 GNKKGKIE
+191 GNKKVKIE
-199 TSFKKLNSKKV
+199 TSFKKINSQKV
-210 KNNKNRSNSR
+210 KNTKNRSNSR

-232 EESKIKEEN
+232 EENKIKEEN
-241 KENFTNKNNKGNKMN
+241 KESYANKNNKGNKMN
-256 DKMNGG
+256 GG
-262 NNSNF
+262 NKSNF
-267 NQMSHMRKSF
+267 NQIAHMRKSF

-288 NQGNRKRSRSKSN
+288 NQGNRKRSRSRSN
-301 QNKSLTHC
+301 QNKSLIHC
-309 RTKANLRSKNKPS
+309 HTKANLRSKNKPS
-322 INININ
+322 INLNFSN
-328 NVNNTTYN
+328 ANNTTY

-369 LFFARSTLNLRN
+369 LFFARSTQNLRN

-438 FKNFVWFAENEKEKE
+438 FKNFVWFAENENEKN
-453 EYYCYLKL
+453 EYYGYLKL
-461 FYFLFNESYENIE
+461 FYLLFNESYENIE
-474 QKHLVEKLYV
+474 LKNLSEKLYV
-484 ALSNKGYK
+484 ALSNRGYK

-520 LLNEAGMDQKFN
+520 LLNEEEIDEKING
-532 IKFCRF
+532 KFCRF

-575 KLELYKMA
+575 KLKLYKMA
-583 NTFKKIK
+583 NTFKK

>member
-1 MNASLINLSNLIQKI
+1 MNASLINLTSLIQKL
-16 LEENKKNSQEND
+16 LEENKKNNQEND

-38 LLNSEINNTQ
+38 LLNSDINNIQ

-62 NTTSNTNNSNNT
+62 NTTSNTNYSSSTNNA
-74 NITNNNNT
+74 NNNT
-82 TTLKKNITNQI
+82 TALKKNITNQI
-93 INNSPTKSNS
+93 LNNSITKNNNS
-103 NYYSNINMNTMSNLK
+103 AFYSNINMNTMSNLK
-118 GLNLATKWNREQD
+118 GLNLATKWNKEQD
-131 EKNNNSNEHSVVIEN
+131 ENNNNSNEHSEVIEN
-146 KNKTKKKNKNKN
+146 KNKPKNKNKKKN

-169 FDFRKTSVYN
+169 FDFRKTSIYN
-179 LTSKKSETTKNA
+179 LASKKIETAKNA
-191 GNKKGKIE
+191 GNKKVKIE
-199 TSFKKLNSKKV
+199 TSFKKINSQKV
-210 KNNKNRSNSR
+210 KNTKNRSNSR

-232 EESKIKEEN
+232 EEKKIKEEN
-241 KENFTNKNNKGNKMN
+241 KESFVNKNNKGNKMN
-256 DKMNGG
+256 GG
-262 NNSNF
+262 NKSNF
-267 NQMSHMRKSF
+267 NQIAHMRKSF

-288 NQGNRKRSRSKSN
+288 NQGNRKRSRSRSN
-301 QNKSLTHC
+301 QNKSLIHC
-309 RTKANLRSKNKPS
+309 HTKANLRSKNKPS
-322 INININ
+322 INLNFSN
-328 NVNNTTYN
+328 ANNTTY

-369 LFFARSTLNLRN
+369 LFFARSTQNLRN

-438 FKNFVWFAENEKEKE
+438 FKNFVWFAENENEKN
-453 EYYCYLKL
+453 EYYGYLKL
-461 FYFLFNESYENIE
+461 FYLLFNESYENIE
-474 QKHLVEKLYV
+474 LKNLSEKLYV
-484 ALSNKGYK
+484 ALSNRGYK

-520 LLNEAGMDQKFN
+520 LLNEEEIDEKING
-532 IKFCRF
+532 KFCRF

-575 KLELYKMA
+575 KLKLYKMA
-583 NTFKKIK
+583 NTFKK

>member
-1 MNASLINLSNLIQKI
+1 M
-16 LEENKKNSQEND
+16 
-28 LSNASSSNNL
+28 SNASSSNNL
-38 LLNSEINNTQ
+38 LLNSDINNIQ

-62 NTTSNTNNSNNT
+62 NTTSNTNYSSSTNNA
-74 NITNNNNT
+74 NNNT
-82 TTLKKNITNQI
+82 TALKKNITNQI
-93 INNSPTKSNS
+93 LNNSITKNNNS
-103 NYYSNINMNTMSNLK
+103 TFYSNINMNTMSNLK
-118 GLNLATKWNREQD
+118 GLNLATKWNKEQD
-131 EKNNNSNEHSVVIEN
+131 ENNNNSNEHSEVIEN
-146 KNKTKKKNKNKN
+146 KNKPKNKNKKKN

-169 FDFRKTSVYN
+169 FDFRKTSIYN
-179 LTSKKSETTKNA
+179 LASKKIETAKNA
-191 GNKKGKIE
+191 GNKKVKIE
-199 TSFKKLNSKKV
+199 TSFKKINSKKV
-210 KNNKNRSNSR
+210 KNTKNRSNSR

-232 EESKIKEEN
+232 EENKIKEEN
-241 KENFTNKNNKGNKMN
+241 KESYANKNNKGN
-256 DKMNGG
+256 KMNGG

-267 NQMSHMRKSF
+267 NQITHMRKSF

-288 NQGNRKRSRSKSN
+288 NQGNRKRSRSRSN
-301 QNKSLTHC
+301 QNKSLIHC
-309 RTKANLRSKNKPS
+309 HTKANLRSKNKPS
-322 INININ
+322 INLNFSN
-328 NVNNTTYN
+328 ANNTTY

-369 LFFARSTLNLRN
+369 LFFARSTQNLRN

-438 FKNFVWFAENEKEKE
+438 FKNFVWFAENENEKN
-453 EYYCYLKL
+453 EYYGYLKL
-461 FYFLFNESYENIE
+461 FYLLFNESYENIE
-474 QKHLVEKLYV
+474 LKNLAEKLYV
-484 ALSNKGYK
+484 ALSNRGYK

-520 LLNEAGMDQKFN
+520 LLNEEEIDEKING
-532 IKFCRF
+532 KFCRF

-575 KLELYKMA
+575 KLKLYKMA
-583 NTFKKIK
+583 NTFKK

>member
-1 MNASLINLSNLIQKI
+1 MNASLINLTSLIQKL

-38 LLNSEINNTQ
+38 LLNSDINNIQ

-62 NTTSNTNNSNNT
+62 NTTSNTNYSSSTNNA
-74 NITNNNNT
+74 NNNT
-82 TTLKKNITNQI
+82 TALKKNITNQI
-93 INNSPTKSNS
+93 LNNSITKNNNS
-103 NYYSNINMNTMSNLK
+103 TFYSNINMNTMSNLK
-118 GLNLATKWNREQD
+118 GLNLATKWNKEQD
-131 EKNNNSNEHSVVIEN
+131 ENNNNSNEHSEVIEN
-146 KNKTKKKNKNKN
+146 KNKPKNKNKKKN

-169 FDFRKTSVYN
+169 FDFRKTSIYN
-179 LTSKKSETTKNA
+179 LASKKIETAKNA
-191 GNKKGKIE
+191 GNKKVKIE
-199 TSFKKLNSKKV
+199 TSFKKINSKKV
-210 KNNKNRSNSR
+210 KNTKNRSNSR

-232 EESKIKEEN
+232 EENKIKEEN
-241 KENFTNKNNKGNKMN
+241 KESYANKNNKGNKMN
-256 DKMNGG
+256 GG
-262 NNSNF
+262 NKSNF
-267 NQMSHMRKSF
+267 NQITHMRKSF

-288 NQGNRKRSRSKSN
+288 NQGNRKRSRSRSN
-301 QNKSLTHC
+301 QNKSLIHC
-309 RTKANLRSKNKPS
+309 HTKANLRSKNKPS
-322 INININ
+322 INLNFSN
-328 NVNNTTYN
+328 ANNTTY

-369 LFFARSTLNLRN
+369 LFFARSTQNLRN
-381 IQSVPDILKKNETF
+381 IQTVPDILKKNETF

-438 FKNFVWFAENEKEKE
+438 FKNFVWFAENENEKN
-453 EYYCYLKL
+453 EYYGYLKL
-461 FYFLFNESYENIE
+461 FYLLFNESYENIE
-474 QKHLVEKLYV
+474 LKNLSEKLYV
-484 ALSNKGYK
+484 ALSNRGYK

-520 LLNEAGMDQKFN
+520 LLNEEEIDEKING
-532 IKFCRF
+532 KFCRF

-575 KLELYKMA
+575 KLKLYKMA
-583 NTFKKIK
+583 NTFKK

>member
-1 MNASLINLSNLIQKI
+1 MNASLINLTSLIQKL
-16 LEENKKNSQEND
+16 LEENKKNNQEND

-38 LLNSEINNTQ
+38 LLNSDINNIQ

-62 NTTSNTNNSNNT
+62 NTTSNTNYSSSTNNA
-74 NITNNNNT
+74 NNNT
-82 TTLKKNITNQI
+82 TALKKNITNQI
-93 INNSPTKSNS
+93 LNNSITKNNNS
-103 NYYSNINMNTMSNLK
+103 TFYSNINMNTMSNLK
-118 GLNLATKWNREQD
+118 GLNLATKWNKEQD
-131 EKNNNSNEHSVVIEN
+131 ENNNNSNEHSEVIEN
-146 KNKTKKKNKNKN
+146 KNKPKKKNKKKN

-169 FDFRKTSVYN
+169 FDFRKTSIYN
-179 LTSKKSETTKNA
+179 LASKKIETAKNA
-191 GNKKGKIE
+191 GNKKVKIE
-199 TSFKKLNSKKV
+199 TSFKKINSKKV
-210 KNNKNRSNSR
+210 KNTKNRSNSR

-232 EESKIKEEN
+232 EENKIKEEN
-241 KENFTNKNNKGNKMN
+241 KESYANKNNKGN
-256 DKMNGG
+256 KMNGG

-267 NQMSHMRKSF
+267 NQITHMRKSF
-277 QKLSININGGN
+277 KKLSININGGN
-288 NQGNRKRSRSKSN
+288 NQGNRKRSRSRSN
-301 QNKSLTHC
+301 QNKSLIHC
-309 RTKANLRSKNKPS
+309 HTKANLRSKNKPS
-322 INININ
+322 INLNFSN
-328 NVNNTTYN
+328 ANNTTY

-369 LFFARSTLNLRN
+369 LFFARSTQNLRN

-438 FKNFVWFAENEKEKE
+438 FKNFVWFAENENEKN
-453 EYYCYLKL
+453 EYYGYLKL
-461 FYFLFNESYENIE
+461 FYLLFNESYENIE
-474 QKHLVEKLYV
+474 LKNLSEKLYV
-484 ALSNKGYK
+484 ALSNRGYK

-520 LLNEAGMDQKFN
+520 LLNEEEIDEKING
-532 IKFCRF
+532 KFCRF

-575 KLELYKMA
+575 KLKLYKMA
-583 NTFKKIK
+583 NTFKK

>member
-1 MNASLINLSNLIQKI
+1 MNASLINLTSLIQKL

-38 LLNSEINNTQ
+38 LLNSDINNIQ

-62 NTTSNTNNSNNT
+62 NTTSNTNYSSSTNNA
-74 NITNNNNT
+74 NNNT
-82 TTLKKNITNQI
+82 TALKKNITNQI
-93 INNSPTKSNS
+93 LNNSITKNNNS
-103 NYYSNINMNTMSNLK
+103 TFYSNINMNTMSNLK
-118 GLNLATKWNREQD
+118 GLNLATKWNKEQD
-131 EKNNNSNEHSVVIEN
+131 ENNNNSNEHSEVIEN
-146 KNKTKKKNKNKN
+146 KNKPKNKNKKKN

-169 FDFRKTSVYN
+169 FDFRKTSIYS
-179 LTSKKSETTKNA
+179 LASKKIETAKNA
-191 GNKKGKIE
+191 GNKKVKIE
-199 TSFKKLNSKKV
+199 TSFKKINSKKV
-210 KNNKNRSNSR
+210 KNTKNRSNSR

-232 EESKIKEEN
+232 EENKIKEEN
-241 KENFTNKNNKGNKMN
+241 KESYANKNNKGNKMN
-256 DKMNGG
+256 GG
-262 NNSNF
+262 NKSNF
-267 NQMSHMRKSF
+267 NQIAHMRKSF

-288 NQGNRKRSRSKSN
+288 NQGNRKRSRSRSN
-301 QNKSLTHC
+301 QNKSLIHC
-309 RTKANLRSKNKPS
+309 HTKANLRSKNKPS
-322 INININ
+322 INLNFSN
-328 NVNNTTYN
+328 ANNTTY

-369 LFFARSTLNLRN
+369 LFFARSTQNLRN

-438 FKNFVWFAENEKEKE
+438 FKNFVWFAENENEKN
-453 EYYCYLKL
+453 EYYGYLKL
-461 FYFLFNESYENIE
+461 FYLLFNESYENIE
-474 QKHLVEKLYV
+474 LKNLSEKLYV
-484 ALSNKGYK
+484 ALSNRGYK

-520 LLNEAGMDQKFN
+520 LLNEEEIDEKING
-532 IKFCRF
+532 KFCRF

-575 KLELYKMA
+575 KLKLYKMA
-583 NTFKKIK
+583 NTFKK